1 MGLEFTFMGHKL
13 KECLCFL
20 DYIDYEYLNIHI
32 SRYENK
38 ALFSMTPEVTK
49 FIIGIGLV
57 FIILIGTLF
66 GTFYYNLVQLRNE
79 EKKINWTEVNFKLQ
93 RNRKERLI

>member
-1 MGLEFTFMGHKL
+1 
-13 KECLCFL
+13 
-20 DYIDYEYLNIHI
+20 
-32 SRYENK
+32 
-38 ALFSMTPEVTK
+38 MTPEVTK
-49 FIIGIGLV
+49 FIIAIGLV

>member
-1 MGLEFTFMGHKL
+1 
-13 KECLCFL
+13 
-20 DYIDYEYLNIHI
+20 
-32 SRYENK
+32 
-38 ALFSMTPEVTK
+38 MTPEVTK
-49 FIIGIGLV
+49 FIIGIGMV